1 MYFTFYSMLFL
12 EDKLKIQELCA
23 NSQSTM
29 LKCDCIF
36 FCGSG
41 REGIQ
46 FDETMPFR
54 HGKLKST
61 KDALSAKCCRCGKT
75 CKGNNFCHPLIFSQL
90 ISDLRCS
97 CLWNAGKS
105 PFLWRCSLSHRSWW
119 WSNQSK
125 HRPLKIFKSFDI
137 SYLYLNLL
145 LTVLAGGVRLQAI
158 CLVTCQLSHCV
169 QAG

>member
-29 LKCDCIF
+29 LVF
-36 FCGSG
+36 FFVVRAGKG
-41 REGIQ
+41 FE
-46 FDETMPFR
+46 ETMPLR

-75 CKGNNFCHPLIFSQL
+75 CKGNNFCQPLIFSQL
-90 ISDLRCS
+90 ISDLQCS

-125 HRPLKIFKSFDI
+125 HRPMKIFKSFE
-137 SYLYLNLL
+137 LL
-145 LTVLAGGVRLQAI
+145 IFRICTLICCWQCLLEEFAFKQSVL
-158 CLVTCQLSHCV
+158 
-169 QAG
+169 